1 MYPLLLQGH
10 DRPLTWVQ
18 FNRDGDLMFTCG
30 KDAKLSLWR
39 TEDGI
44 RIGTYD
50 VGKAVVWACD
60 CTLDSSR
67 LVAASGDQKILI
79 FDVCSGALLNE
90 IAEQGP
96 CKFVEWCRM
105 PTQQNK
111 FVLAH
116 DNFGA
121 NQKGIKAW
129 RVDGETPKRL
139 WIQDDFA
146 ARCIQ
151 VHWGPFD
158 ETVISTHENGDIMVW
173 DAATGEYISELRGH
187 KSLITCMS
195 FSDDRMLALT
205 SCSDGTAKLWSTKD
219 WECLKASCRC
229 VAAAAAAA
237 AAVGIAAAPLG
248 FRLRLVYRRELRQ
261 LEWFGELGFE
271 FMASGEGK
279 FEALLYHVVRG
290 EEIASCKGHFGPL
303 HTLAWK
309 PDGSGYASGGEDGYV
324 RLYSFDEEYFTDDK
338 FQ

>member
-1 MYPLLLQGH
+1 
-10 DRPLTWVQ
+10 
-18 FNRDGDLMFTCG
+18 
-30 KDAKLSLWR
+30 
-39 TEDGI
+39 
-44 RIGTYD
+44 
-50 VGKAVVWACD
+50 
-60 CTLDSSR
+60 
-67 LVAASGDQKILI
+67 
-79 FDVCSGALLNE
+79 
-90 IAEQGP
+90 
-96 CKFVEWCRM
+96 M
-105 PTQQNK
+105 PTQQTK

-121 NQKGIKAW
+121 NQKAIKAW

-219 WECLKASCRC
+219 WECLKTYTTDRPLNSCALSPLLTHPGSERKLHLLLGGGQ
-229 VAAAAAAA
+229 AAED
-237 AAVGIAAAPLG
+237 VTTTG
-248 FRLRLVYRRELRQ
+248 FLH
-261 LEWFGELGFE
+261 LESTFAGTNKPPEGPSVHG
-271 FMASGEGK
+271 MHCAASGEGK

>member
-18 FNRDGDLMFTCG
+18 FNRDGDLIFTCG
-30 KDAKLSLWR
+30 KDANLSLWR
-39 TEDGI
+39 TEDG
-44 RIGTYD
+44 RRLGTYD
-50 VGKAVVWACD
+50 VGKGVVWACD
-60 CTLDSSR
+60 CTLDSKR
-67 LVAASGDQKILI
+67 LVAASADMKILI
-79 FDVCSGALLNE
+79 FDVCSGTLLNE
-90 IAEQGP
+90 IPEQGP

-116 DNFGA
+116 DNFKA
-121 NQKGIKAW
+121 QSKAIKVW
-129 RVDGETPKRL
+129 KVDGDTPKRL
-139 WIQDDFA
+139 WVQDDFA
-146 ARCIQ
+146 ARCVQ

-158 ETVISTHENGDIMVW
+158 ETVISIHENGDIMVW
-173 DAATGEYISELRGH
+173 DANTGEYINELRGH
-187 KSLITCMS
+187 KGYITCMS

-219 WECLKASCRC
+219 WECLKTYTTDRPLNSCSLSPLLTRGGTDRKMHLLLGGGQ
-229 VAAAAAAA
+229 AAEN
-237 AAVGIAAAPLG
+237 VTTT
-248 FRLRLVYRRELRQ
+248 
-261 LEWFGELGFE
+261 
-271 FMASGEGK
+271 ASGEGK

-303 HTLAWK
+303 HTLAWR

-324 RLYSFDEEYFTDDK
+324 RLYAFDEEYFNDDK